1 MTSFVNLMANDVWSE
16 ADIKSRLHA
25 EIRSVIS
32 EQKENE
38 ISRAI
43 QGRLL
48 GMHTLTPEENASIAL
63 FKQVS
68 DKVALLAVQARADA
82 VLLSKAMDLELAQ
95 NRLTQPATETEK
107 DIQERDDASSVI
119 AAAIPSVI
127 ALADLRK
134 PALVEPTAPVP
145 EAVV

>member
-1 MTSFVNLMANDVWSE
+1 MTSFVNLMANDVWNE
-16 ADIKSRLHA
+16 ADIKSRLHS

-48 GMHTLTPEENASIAL
+48 GMHTLTPEESASIAL

-95 NRLTQPATETEK
+95 NRLTQPATETEE

-119 AAAIPSVI
+119 AAAIPSVV
-127 ALADLRK
+127 ALAALRK
-134 PALVEPTAPVP
+134 PVLIEPTTPVP

>member
-48 GMHTLTPEENASIAL
+48 GMHTLTPAESASIAL
-63 FKQVS
+63 FKQTS
-68 DKVALLAVQARADA
+68 DKVALLGVEARSDASLLSDTMMLESARRRLAQTGEDTEADA
-82 VLLSKAMDLELAQ
+82 
-95 NRLTQPATETEK
+95 
-107 DIQERDDASSVI
+107 QERSAALTVVAS
-119 AAAIPSVI
+119 ATAN
-127 ALADLRK
+127 ALALATLRQPE
-134 PALVEPTAPVP
+134 PAAVAEPV
-145 EAVV
+145 

>member
-1 MTSFVNLMANDVWSE
+1 MISFVNLMANDVWSE
-16 ADIKSRLHA
+16 ADIKSRLHS

-48 GMHTLTPEENASIAL
+48 GMHTLTPEESASIAL

-82 VLLSKAMDLELAQ
+82 VLLSKTMTLEFAQ
-95 NRLTQPATETEK
+95 NRLTQPATETEE
-107 DIQERDDASSVI
+107 DIRERDVALAVV
-119 AAAIPSVI
+119 AAAIPSVV
-127 ALADLRK
+127 ALAALRK
-134 PALVEPTAPVP
+134 PALVEPTAPAL
-145 EAVV
+145 EAAV

>member
-1 MTSFVNLMANDVWSE
+1 MTSFVNLMANDVWNE
-16 ADIKSRLHA
+16 ADIKSRLHS

-48 GMHTLTPEENASIAL
+48 GMHTLTPEESASIAL

-95 NRLTQPATETEK
+95 NRLTQPATDTEE

-119 AAAIPSVI
+119 AAAIPSVV
-127 ALADLRK
+127 ALAALRK
-134 PALVEPTAPVP
+134 PVLIEPTTPVP